1 MFFFGQNLKRIHD
14 LLSDETMTSAE
25 ENKLNET
32 NDEIKTKRNA
42 FSLVS
47 VEESMFFF
55 NAELKIPYQQFLTF
69 LNFHEY
75 VFNVIFKSKH
85 YKETSL
91 L

>member
-47 VEESMFFF
+47 DVFVEESMFFF
-55 NAELKIPYQQFLTF
+55 QCRVKNLISTIFNLPQF
-69 LNFHEY
+69 
-75 VFNVIFKSKH
+75 S
-85 YKETSL
+85 
-91 L
+91 